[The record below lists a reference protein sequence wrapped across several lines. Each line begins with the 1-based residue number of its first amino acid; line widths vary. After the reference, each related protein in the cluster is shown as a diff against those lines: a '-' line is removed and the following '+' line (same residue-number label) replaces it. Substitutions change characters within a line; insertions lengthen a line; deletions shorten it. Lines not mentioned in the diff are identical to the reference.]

1 MNYKSLANGYPQLT
15 AEERFRLLMA
25 ALGRGDDVEHA
36 QLCRAGRRITLSMDD
51 HAPYAIAF
59 NKAALIQFIQLL
71 DHAARFEQAVNL
83 ASRELLSDRH
93 EESTREV
100 EAQGAGPEDSER
112 RSVLVRRCR
121 RLHSRDA
128 SGRVAAVLRRDRR
141 AAIAF
146 VESAARLR
154 PRDGASGDGG
164 AGGLQCGGVPGVA
177 QHGEAGR

>member
-1 MNYKSLANGYPQLT
+1 MKYKSLANGYPQLT

-71 DHAARFEQAVNL
+71 DHAARFEQAVHL

-93 EESTREV
+93 EESF
-100 EAQGAGPEDSER
+100 R
-112 RSVLVRRCR
+112 RSMPGALIPRTQATIG
-121 RLHSRDA
+121 SRTSLPPA
-128 SGRVAAVLRRDRR
+128 TFS
-141 AAIAF
+141 
-146 VESAARLR
+146 
-154 PRDGASGDGG
+154 
-164 AGGLQCGGVPGVA
+164 
-177 QHGEAGR
+177 